1 MCHQPSYRRWNSI
14 NLKHAIL
21 TFTSANER
29 KGERTRL
36 YATIRLYMRVSIYCQ
51 ALILNGL
58 SPTVVLHRAL
68 CSWPII
74 NVGEFYLC
82 RSFLSLLL
90 PSSSLDTNICESFE
104 TLVKSSVQIK
114 LIDKLR
120 HWQAL
125 YKWELND

>member
-1 MCHQPSYRRWNSI
+1 MTGIEDWHWLDISNHVNNKFIAISTMCHQPSYRRWNSI

-74 NVGEFYLC
+74 NVGGFYLC
-82 RSFLSLLL
+82 RSFLSLFL
-90 PSSSLDTNICESFE
+90 PFPSLDTNICES
-104 TLVKSSVQIK
+104 SK
-114 LIDKLR
+114 LS
-120 HWQAL
+120 
-125 YKWELND
+125 